1 MRASAL
7 AEEAI
12 HTYVILPKD
21 LVDEIDRLVG
31 RSQRSA
37 FIAEAVEEK
46 LGRER
51 LGRALAATASFL
63 DRDSYPEWATP
74 EDVSAWV
81 RELRS
86 VDRDLGDQKLR
97 GNLPG

>member
-1 MRASAL
+1 MADKKVRAHVA
-7 AEEAI
+7 
-12 HTYVILPKD
+12 LPKK

-31 RSQRSA
+31 RGKRNA

-51 LGRALAATASFL
+51 LGRALAATAGML

-81 RELRS
+81 RALRS
-86 VDRDLGDQKLR
+86 VGRDHTDQKPR
-97 GNLPG
+97 GNLSG